1 MDNFQVTPLSGSVM
15 NQKFKSKKRWAKWL
29 FFFSVFLVVV
39 GAIFFFLGRSSF
51 SESKVEFDIEAP
63 AEISSGEEVVY
74 KVKYANRN
82 EISLRDL
89 KLAFFYPDDSVVIKN
104 GVRREFLTENL
115 RLDDLGPNQE
125 AVVEFSAYVVGSRG
139 DVKKAKATL
148 VYSPEGVQSTFQ
160 KESERGTNIATLP
173 VSLTLVSPPN
183 TVSGQEISYIL
194 DYRNESQEDLSDL
207 KLKFSYP
214 DSFTVTRLSP
224 APSLAKDIWEIKRL
238 KPDEGQRITISG
250 ILRGA
255 ERESKQVSVI
265 LQRKVDG
272 IFIDYEKAVSTTT
285 ISTPPLATKIL
296 INGKTEHTAQI
307 GEELNYQIK
316 FSNNTDENLL
326 GLTIS
331 AKLEGSMFDF
341 SSLQSEGFFDGVAK
355 TITWNASVSP
365 LLNRLS
371 SGQEGAVNF
380 RLKLKDSFPG
390 GSLGAKNFVVKVSS
404 RTETSTVPSGFDL
417 DRLVAESETTTKVS
431 SIPVLVQSGLYRDQ
445 DFGAT
450 GPMPPKA
457 GNKTFYTIV
466 WEISNSSNDFSKV
479 RVKGLLPVGVNWEN
493 KTRVNGQQSLP
504 ALKSNSQEVVWD
516 IGSLPSGLGG
526 QFPKYQAWFQ
536 VSFTPSQ
543 LNVGS
548 AISLLKNISLEGE
561 DSFTRQAI
569 LVKVNDITSNDLT
582 DFPGQGSVV
591 E

>member
-1 MDNFQVTPLSGSVM
+1 VTPLSGPVM
-15 NQKFKSKKRWAKWL
+15 EQKPRNNRRWAKWL
-29 FFFSVFLVVV
+29 ILFSVFLAVL
-39 GAIFFFLGRSSF
+39 GAVFFVLGRSSF
-51 SESKVEFDIEAP
+51 SEGKVEFDIEAP

-82 EISLRDL
+82 KTSLKDL
-89 KLAFFYPDDSVVIKN
+89 KLSFFYPDDSVIIKK
-104 GVRREFLTENL
+104 GVRSEFLTENL
-115 RLDDLGPNQE
+115 KLDDLGPSQE
-125 AVVEFSAYVVGSRG
+125 AVVEFPAYLVGGRG

-148 VYSPEGVQSTFQ
+148 VYSPEGVRSTFQ
-160 KESERGTNIATLP
+160 KESERGTNISALS
-173 VSLTLVSPPN
+173 VSLTLVAPPN
-183 TVSGQEISYIL
+183 VVSGQEISYIL

-214 DSFTVTRLSP
+214 DGFSITRLSP
-224 APSLAKDIWEIKRL
+224 VPSLAKDTWEIKRL
-238 KPDEGQRITISG
+238 KPDEGQRITVSG
-250 ILRGA
+250 ILRGS
-255 ERESKQVSVI
+255 ERESKQVSVV
-265 LQRKVDG
+265 LYRKVDG
-272 IFIDYEKAVSTTT
+272 IFIDYEKSVSTTT

-296 INGKTEHTAQI
+296 VNDKTDYAAQL
-307 GEELNYQIK
+307 GGELNYQIK
-316 FSNNTDENLL
+316 FSNNTNADLL

-341 SSLQSEGFFDGVAK
+341 SSLQSEGFFDGAAR

-380 RLKLKDSFPG
+380 KLKLKDSFPS

-417 DRLVAESETTTKVS
+417 DRLIAESEITTKVS
-431 SIPVLVQSGLYRDQ
+431 SLPVLVQSALYRDQ
-445 DFGAT
+445 EFGAT

-457 GNKTFYTIV
+457 GDKTFYTIV

-493 KTRVNGQQSLP
+493 KTRVSGQQSLP
-504 ALKSNSQEVVWD
+504 VFKSNSQEVVWD

-548 AISLLKNISLEGE
+548 PVALLKNISLEGE
-561 DSFTRQAI
+561 DSFTKQAI
-569 LVKVNDITSNDLT
+569 SIKVNDITSNDLT
-582 DFPGQGSVV
+582 DFPGQGSIV